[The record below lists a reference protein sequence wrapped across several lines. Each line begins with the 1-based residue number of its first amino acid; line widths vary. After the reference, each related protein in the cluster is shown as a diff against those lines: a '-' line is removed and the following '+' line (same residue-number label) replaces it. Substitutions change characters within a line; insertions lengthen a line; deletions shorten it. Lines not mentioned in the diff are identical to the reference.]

1 MPLINAFRMNGLGN
15 NFTIVDRRKDLINIS
30 KEAIVK
36 LGNLVSFHRDISFDQ
51 IIFIEKE
58 INKVFPITIFNS
70 DGCEVSACGNGSRCV
85 AYFLSKDLN
94 TKTIKLKTSNR
105 HLNAT
110 IIGDFDVLLEMG
122 KPIFDWDKIPLIK
135 KIDHDNIT
143 LNIDDKIFA
152 DGFCLNVGNPH
163 IIFFVKD
170 CFEYDL
176 KILGPKIE
184 NYELF
189 PEKINVTF
197 AQVND
202 KNNITVNVWE
212 RGAGLTKACGTAACA
227 TAVASSI
234 KKLDYN
240 NITLNI
246 DNKISTNGFCL
257 NVGNPHIV
265 FFVKDCF
272 EYDLK
277 ILGPKIE
284 NHKLFPEKINVTF
297 AQINDK
303 NNITVNVWER
313 GAGLTKAC
321 GTAACATAVASLM
334 KKLTE
339 NDINIKF
346 KKGNLNIKINEDL
359 NIFMTGPVSDI
370 KHTKLEI

>member
-1 MPLINAFRMNGLGN
+1 MAVINAFRMNGLGN
-15 NFTIVDRRKDLINIS
+15 NFIIVDRRKNLINITQE
-30 KEAIVK
+30 KIID
-36 LGNLVSFHRDISFDQ
+36 LGNRVSFHRNIRFDQ

-58 INKVFPITIFNS
+58 INKAFPITIFNS
-70 DGCEVSACGNGSRCV
+70 DGSEVSACGNGSRCV

-94 TKTIKLKTSNR
+94 TKIIKLKTSNR
-105 HLNAT
+105 FLDAK
-110 IIGDFDVLLEMG
+110 IVGDSDVQLAMG
-122 KPIFDWDKIPLIK
+122 KPEFDWDKIPLIK

-170 CFEYDL
+170 CFEYNL
-176 KILGPKIE
+176 KVLGPKIE
-184 NYELF
+184 NYKLF

-227 TAVASSI
+227 TAVASS
-234 KKLDYN
+234 
-240 NITLNI
+240 
-246 DNKISTNGFCL
+246 F
-257 NVGNPHIV
+257 
-265 FFVKDCF
+265 
-272 EYDLK
+272 
-277 ILGPKIE
+277 
-284 NHKLFPEKINVTF
+284 
-297 AQINDK
+297 
-303 NNITVNVWER
+303 
-313 GAGLTKAC
+313 
-321 GTAACATAVASLM
+321 

-346 KKGNLNIKINEDL
+346 EEGSLNIKIDESL